1 MSTELNAYLS
11 HRQDLEAQQMS
22 PETSALPGQF
32 EEIAG
37 DEAPPNG
44 GWMAWLQVVGG
55 FLVIFNAQ

>member
-1 MSTELNAYLS
+1 MSTELNPYLS
-11 HRQDLEAQQMS
+11 HRQQLETRQM
-22 PETSALPGQF
+22 PQETIALPGQF

>member
-1 MSTELNAYLS
+1 MSMELDSYSA
-11 HRQDLEAQQMS
+11 HRQQLEAQQMS
-22 PETSALPGQF
+22 QEGIVLPGEV
-32 EEIAG
+32 EEAAG

>member
-1 MSTELNAYLS
+1 MSTELNPYFTY
-11 HRQDLEAQQMS
+11 RQRLETQQM
-22 PETSALPGQF
+22 PREAIALPEDF

-37 DEAPPNG
+37 DEPPPNG